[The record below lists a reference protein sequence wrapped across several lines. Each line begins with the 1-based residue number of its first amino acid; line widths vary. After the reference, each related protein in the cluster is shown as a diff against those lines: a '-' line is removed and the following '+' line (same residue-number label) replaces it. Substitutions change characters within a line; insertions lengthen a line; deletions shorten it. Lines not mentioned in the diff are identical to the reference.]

1 MEIMYYILGSAL
13 ILSVIIDLLWTTL
26 WVDGGAGWFTDRLT
40 TSIWKLMRRVDK
52 EVFYNLTG
60 PIILALTLFSWVLLL
75 WIGASLFFSGNPD
88 AIVNSSTNQS
98 IEGLEVAYYSGFTLF
113 TLGVGDYT
121 AQTLLFKIATVLI
134 SGIGM
139 LLLTFSASYII
150 SVVGAVVS
158 KRSLARS
165 IMGIGKNST
174 QFLKNAWN
182 GKDFSQLDLLL
193 SSINS
198 QITELTQLTLAFPL
212 VQYYHSEDVEKTITV
227 AIAVLDE
234 ALTILRY
241 GLVNQDLVNITLL
254 KSNQSSIKNYLD
266 TSISGYGDQVEGID
280 EIPDVMNLLEL
291 NKIEIPL
298 WSQEKYSKRI
308 QEIENRR
315 NELLTIVTID
325 NHKWPNDK

>member
-1 MEIMYYILGSAL
+1 MEVLYYVLGTGL
-13 ILSVIIDLLWTTL
+13 ILFVIVDLLWTTL

-113 TLGVGDYT
+113 TLGGGDYT

-198 QITELTQLTLAFPL
+198 QITELTQRTQAFPL
-212 VQYYHSEDVEKTITV
+212 VQYYHSEDVEKTTTV

-241 GLVNQDLVNITLL
+241 GLVNQDLVNMTLL
-254 KSNQSSIKNYLD
+254 
-266 TSISGYGDQVEGID
+266 
-280 EIPDVMNLLEL
+280 
-291 NKIEIPL
+291 
-298 WSQEKYSKRI
+298 
-308 QEIENRR
+308 
-315 NELLTIVTID
+315 
-325 NHKWPNDK
+325 